1 MSTDTIR
8 IQICK
13 IIQSGGFLDSLLSKL
28 AGPLIKVAVW
38 LKKIILNTLG
48 ITAVA
53 SSNEAGIQKKI
64 PGSGTR
70 TLIISNEERN
80 NIWKSVQVLED
91 SNVLFKGITKTIED
105 EIKEQKGQCLGVLL
119 GTLRANLLG
128 NILTEKG
135 ILRAFM
141 EIRKEKEYFQLGRE
155 IK

>member
-1 MSTDTIR
+1 M
-8 IQICK
+8 ICK

-119 GTLRANLLG
+119 VTLRANLLG